1 MKALWAKLVS
11 AFRSLLAGAKQLFY
25 VVWTAGKKEIA
36 DILND
41 PELQE
46 LALEAVKQAALRKLQ
61 GDEAWA
67 EAFKAFAAATR
78 ARGWALGTAMLE
90 TILQTSY
97 VVFKYTEGNAAGQVP
112 ERPVEETYPGAA

>member
-1 MKALWAKLVS
+1 MKSIWNKLVS
-11 AFRSLLAGAKQLFY
+11 AFRSLLSGAAQLFY

-67 EAFKAFAAATR
+67 EAFRTFAAATR

-97 VVFKYTEGNAAGQVP
+97 VVFKYTEGNAAGKAP
-112 ERPVEETYPGAA
+112 ARPVEETDPDAA